1 MGKEMTLN
9 PRTKYCPGC
18 GEGTAMYS
26 VQLEGGIE
34 IRCAACG
41 FPLDFEPTKPSQETG
56 SIMIADD
63 DRFFRTLL
71 ADLLGELG
79 FSNPI
84 LCESGQE
91 LLTFATE
98 QFRKGLPI
106 RFAILDIVMIPLDG
120 IATALSL
127 RAVEKGFQGR
137 PTPVLFLSA
146 VRSDDTLRRLIAR
159 CQPALYLNKGTDS
172 RPEQLGPRLEKVI
185 GYLLHQG
192 QGGGR

>member
-1 MGKEMTLN
+1 MTL
-9 PRTKYCPGC
+9 TAHAKYCPGC
-18 GEGTAMYS
+18 GEGTALYS

-34 IRCAACG
+34 VRCAACG
-41 FPLDFEPTKPSQETG
+41 FPLDFEPTKAVQETG

-63 DRFFRTLL
+63 DKFFRTLL

-84 LCESGQE
+84 HACESGQE
-91 LLTFATE
+91 FLTLATE
-98 QFRKGLPI
+98 QLRKELPI
-106 RFAILDIVMIPLDG
+106 RFAVLDIMMAPLDG
-120 IATALSL
+120 IGAALSL
-127 RAVEKGFQGR
+127 RAVEKGFR
-137 PTPVLFLSA
+137 AKPTPVLFLSA

-172 RPEQLGPRLEKVI
+172 RPDKLGPRLEKVI

-192 QGGGR
+192 QGEERR